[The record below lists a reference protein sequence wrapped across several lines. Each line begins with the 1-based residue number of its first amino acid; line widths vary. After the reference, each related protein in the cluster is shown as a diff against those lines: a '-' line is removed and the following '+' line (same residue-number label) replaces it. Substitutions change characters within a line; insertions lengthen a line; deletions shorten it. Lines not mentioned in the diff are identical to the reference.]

1 MDIQTGLRAELVPP
15 YAALDVVASTGST
28 NVDLREAAAGG
39 AADRTVLIAD
49 EQTAGLGRHA
59 RSWQSPPG
67 SGLYCSVLFR
77 PAGVPAPRLG
87 ALTLLA
93 GIALVRTARALGVD
107 AEVKWPN
114 DLLVPE
120 LGKCAGV
127 LAESVA
133 SGDGQAVV
141 LGMGLNIAQV
151 SDVPPGAGNLPA
163 TSLQAAGATDTD
175 RQRIA
180 ARLLG
185 ELAELES
192 TWREAAGDLAVTGL
206 LAAYREVCGTVG
218 REVRVEM
225 ASGTIT
231 GTAVDVDDTGQ
242 LLLDVPGEGVRVVSA
257 GDVVHLRPQKA

>member
-1 MDIQTGLRAELVPP
+1 MDIQAGLRADLVPP

-28 NVDLREAAAGG
+28 NVDLREAAAAG
-39 AADRTVLIAD
+39 APDRTVLIAD
-49 EQTAGLGRHA
+49 EQTAGQGRHA
-59 RSWQSPPG
+59 RNWVSPPG

-93 GIALVRTARALGVD
+93 GIALARTARTVGVA

-114 DLLVPE
+114 DLLVPD

-141 LGMGLNIAQV
+141 LGIGLNIAQPAE
-151 SDVPPGAGNLPA
+151 VPPGAGGLPA
-163 TSLQAAGATDTD
+163 TSLQAAGAADID
-175 RQRIA
+175 RRRVA

-185 ELAELES
+185 ELHDLES
-192 TWREAAGDLAVTGL
+192 TWRAAAGDLVGTGL
-206 LAAYREVCGTVG
+206 LAAYRDVCGTVG

-225 ASGTIT
+225 ASGVVN
-231 GTAVDVDDTGQ
+231 GTATDVDDTGQ

-257 GDVVHLRPQKA
+257 GDVVHLR